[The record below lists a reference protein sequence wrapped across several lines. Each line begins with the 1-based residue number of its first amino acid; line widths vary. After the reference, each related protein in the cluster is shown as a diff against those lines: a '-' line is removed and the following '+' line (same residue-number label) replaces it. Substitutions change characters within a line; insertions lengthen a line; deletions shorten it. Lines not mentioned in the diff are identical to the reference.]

1 MQSLVRGILVM
12 SLKLEIIFYG
22 LVLLVSACTAEPDA
36 DTKACSLDCSRAK
49 IAGSEASV
57 MVISPDMSV
66 TCESPNYDNPTVVV
80 AEVAFF
86 MSYNEATVGAQAG
99 ANSRITVPAKQPIP
113 GAAFYPLISGSN
125 AGIITPKDKWC
136 TDTCGIARISFAAV
150 CPTAAAKGTGALVQL
165 LSGAAGTIDST
176 IKTSSWK
183 IDMKAPETS
192 STP

>member
-1 MQSLVRGILVM
+1 M
-12 SLKLEIIFYG
+12 SLKLEITLYGFIF
-22 LVLLVSACTAEPDA
+22 LIASCTADPDP
-36 DTKACSLDCSRAK
+36 DTKACTLDCGNAK

-66 TCESPNYDNPTVVV
+66 TCLSENAASPTTVPV
-80 AEVAFF
+80 EVAFF
-86 MSYNEATVGAQAG
+86 MSYNETATSSST

-113 GAAFYPLISGSN
+113 GAAFYPLISGAN
-125 AGIITPKDKWC
+125 GGITTPKDKWC
-136 TDTCGIARISFAAV
+136 TDTCGIARVSFNAV
-150 CPTAAAKGTGALVQL
+150 CPTAAAKGTGALVQI

-183 IDMKAPETS
+183 IDLTAPETS